1 MGYLSP
7 GCRDYAGAVNG
18 GAVLSDSSLVLDSWE
33 HRRSVWMWAAML
45 MWAVILMAALA
56 IVATPARAAVTYTGS
71 RPGNDA
77 GETNKASVTFSLSLS
92 GTTTNLLV
100 TLTNLGTYKP
110 NDPQDILTSVF
121 FSLTGDPALKK
132 ISALLNAGSVGV
144 KNGSTLTVPGGVVGG
159 SWAYAAGL
167 SGAPGGANEG
177 ISAAGFGLFG
187 SANLFPGAALPGDSS
202 TPGGL
207 GGGLTTVTDDGSKYK
222 GGLTGRPFIKD
233 SAVFTLGAVPASFT
247 LSGISTV
254 SFQYGT
260 TLGTEP
266 NLPGSLVPEPSSIT
280 LAVLGVVFMSL
291 INRQRRAHLRR
302 RSVCAVTVNRRTGVE

>member
-1 MGYLSP
+1 MGYGTSRMGYLSP
-7 GCRDYAGAVNG
+7 GCRDCAGAINR
-18 GAVLSDSSLVLDSWE
+18 GAVLSDSSLVLDPWE
-33 HRRSVWMWAAML
+33 HRRSVWMWVAML

-56 IVATPARAAVTYTGS
+56 IVATPARAAVTYTGNS
-71 RPGNDA
+71 PGNDA

-144 KNGSTLTVPGGVVGG
+144 KNGSTLTVPGGVIGG

-167 SGAPGGANEG
+167 NGAPGGADEG

-187 SANLFPGAALPGDSS
+187 PKNVFPGSALPNDANKR
-202 TPGGL
+202 PGGIR
-207 GGGLTTVTDDGSKYK
+207 GGLTTTTDDGSQYN
-222 GGLTGRPFIKD
+222 GGLSGRPFIKD

-247 LSGISTV
+247 LTDISTV

-260 TLGTEP
+260 KLGTEP
-266 NLPGSLVPEPSSIT
+266 NVPGTIPEASSVALTLVGI
-280 LAVLGVVFMSL
+280 VLLGL
-291 INRQRRAHLRR
+291 LNRKRKRQR
-302 RSVCAVTVNRRTGVE
+302 T

>member
-7 GCRDYAGAVNG
+7 GCRDCAGAVNS
-18 GAVLSDSSLVLDSWE
+18 GAVLSDSSLVLDPWE
-33 HRRSVWMWAAML
+33 HRRSVWMWVAML

-71 RPGNDA
+71 KPSNDA

-100 TLTNLGTYKP
+100 SLTNLATYKP
-110 NDPQDILTSVF
+110 NDPQDILTAVF
-121 FSLTGDPALKK
+121 FSLTGDPTLTKV
-132 ISALLNAGSVGV
+132 SALLNAGSVGV

-159 SWAYAAGL
+159 SWAYRAGL

-177 ISAAGFGLFG
+177 ISSAGFTQFG
-187 SANLFPGAALPGDSS
+187 RANLFPGASLPEDNSP
-202 TPGGL
+202 PGGL
-207 GGGLTTVTDDGSKYK
+207 GGGLTTATDDGSKYN
-222 GGLTGRPFIKD
+222 GGLSGRPFIKD
-233 SAVFTLGAVPASFT
+233 SVVFKLGAVPASFT

-260 TLGTEP
+260 MLGTEP
-266 NLPGSLVPEPSSIT
+266 NVPGSMVPEPSSVT
-280 LAVLGVVFMSL
+280 LAVLGIVFLSL
-291 INRQRRAHLRR
+291 INHQRRAHLRR
-302 RSVCAVTVNRRTGVE
+302 RSVCAVTVNRRPGVE